1 MDAQVIAGNGTAP
14 NVNGLTN
21 ALTAPADPSNVFT
34 WVDAVRA
41 VASQVDGKFASTPAQ
56 VRTLV
61 PPGLYSALAVSL
73 HATASVSA
81 AARYIESISG
91 GIRVSAN
98 LPALASN
105 IGTAL
110 ISKTALPGSVAPVWE
125 GLSLIRD
132 PYTGA
137 ASGQVSLTAVSLW
150 NFRVIRSAAY
160 SLAKFK
166 VA

>member
-1 MDAQVIAGNGTAP
+1 MSLLGSMRFG
-14 NVNGLTN
+14 
-21 ALTAPADPSNVFT
+21 PSPVKLMENLHQLRRRFER
-34 WVDAVRA
+34 WSPRPYMRRWP
-41 VASQVDGKFASTPAQ
+41 S
-56 VRTLV
+56 R
-61 PPGLYSALAVSL
+61 L

-110 ISKTALPGSVAPVWE
+110 ISKTAQAGSVAPVWE

-132 PYTGA
+132 PYYG
-137 ASGQVSLTAVSLW
+137 SGVRPSQL
-150 NFRVIRSAAY
+150 
-160 SLAKFK
+160 
-166 VA
+166 